1 MRKSARL
8 EKKLVAKKDGG
19 SKKRIQRDSDNEG
32 DSGEKKKR
40 PRYPRAP
47 SGSLANP
54 DWD

>member
-1 MRKSARL
+1 M
-8 EKKLVAKKDGG
+8 EGAKERGG
-19 SKKRIQRDSDNEG
+19 EGDKDSDGEGGG

-40 PRYPRAP
+40 ARYPRAP